1 MLARATYTHTLPH
14 LTSAP
19 RAALPKRRLLGVLRV
34 ESVEGGEKRAVRR
47 GDTEAA
53 YLTDVDGGFSLT
65 QVSFGTILSPIGVG
79 LMVFGF
85 CAYFDFIPGRRD
97 ALRMISQ

>member
-1 MLARATYTHTLPH
+1 MLARITYTRTLPYR
-14 LTSAP
+14 TSAP
-19 RAALPKRRLLGVLRV
+19 RAALPKRRYFGVLHV
-34 ESVEGGEKRAVRR
+34 ESVEGGEKRVVRR
-47 GDTEAA
+47 GDTEAT

-85 CAYFDFIPGRRD
+85 CAYFDFIPGRQD
-97 ALRMISQ
+97 APHKLSK